1 MPWSDLPEMSTFE
14 RARRREAYRRF
25 GRAVTGGKK
34 SATLK
39 DLDEVRER
47 LRLFDQ
53 TYIGL
58 MPIEVAKI
66 VGTAGRNMEFDRN
79 FLPRRDDVQER
90 WRKLELAYP
99 EGGFPPI
106 VVYKLHDMYFVV
118 DGHHR
123 VAIAKQKKVEFIDAE
138 VTELHPRRALP
149 EGLDLGR
156 IIFAEQ
162 ERIFLEESGLAE
174 ALPDV
179 NIEFSKPDGY
189 PALLEL
195 IQMYG
200 YRLMLERNEVVSP
213 PDAAEHWYRNIY
225 KPAVDAIRNEKL
237 HEIFPRATE
246 ADLYLLVHQR
256 RHALF
261 PERGYV
267 SMEDMA
273 RELRERE
280 AGRPVRRAV
289 RRLTGSTDQ

>member
-1 MPWSDLPEMSTFE
+1 MPWSDLPETSTFG

-25 GRAVTGGKK
+25 GRAVSGGKRK
-34 SATLK
+34 AVLK

-53 TYIGL
+53 TYLGL
-58 MPIEVAKI
+58 MPIEVSKI
-66 VGTAGRNMEFDRN
+66 VGTAGRNMDFDKN
-79 FLPRRDDVQER
+79 FLPRRHDVQER
-90 WRKLELAYP
+90 WRRLELAYP
-99 EGGFPPI
+99 DGSFPPI

-123 VAIAKQKKVEFIDAE
+123 VAIARQKKIEFIDAE

-156 IIFAEQ
+156 VIFAEQ
-162 ERIFLEESGLAE
+162 ERIFHEESGLDE

-179 NIEFSKPDGY
+179 RIEFSKPDGY
-189 PALLEL
+189 PELLEL

-200 YRLMLERNEVVSP
+200 YRLMLDRNEVIP
-213 PDAAEHWYRNIY
+213 PPVAAEHWYANIY
-225 KPAVDAIRNEKL
+225 TPAVNAIRYEKL
-237 HEIFPRATE
+237 HETFPRATE

-256 RHALF
+256 RLALF

-273 RELRERE
+273 RELKASQTR
-280 AGRPVRRAV
+280 RPVRRV
-289 RRLTGSTDQ
+289 VKRLTGPAEE